1 MSLDYSPFVI
11 IGWWAFQW
19 KSLVANEVATQCKI
33 WGIVSTDL
41 IRNILRAQLS
51 SDSILLSTSHLTL
64 ENFDKQ
70 RQEVSDLLKR
80 TLPFYSDR
88 WERLVIE
95 WIHFSRDFLI
105 ESVQWWAAVFSLNNQ
120 LPWNER
126 VSLKEKITPI
136 GRVVDAKTGIESLI
150 PLKSNTRGEGKS
162 HTENAYLLRWKKYAD
177 IHAKLTWDMKEAWA
191 RVISFRDIEIAVRQI
206 MQSIIT

>member
-1 MSLDYSPFVI
+1 MNLDYSPFVI
-11 IGWWAFQW
+11 IGWWAIQW

-41 IRNILRAQLS
+41 IRNILRAQQS
-51 SDSILLSTSHLTL
+51 SDPILLSTSHLTL
-64 ENFDKQ
+64 EDFDKQ

-95 WIHFSRDFLI
+95 WRAS
-105 ESVQWWAAVFSLNNQ
+105 VFSLNNQ

-136 GRVVDAKTGIESLI
+136 GRVVDTKTGTESLI
-150 PLKSNTRGEGKS
+150 PSKSNTRGEGKS

-177 IHAKLTWDMKEAWA
+177 IHAKLTWNMEEAWA
-191 RVISFRDIEIAVRQI
+191 KIISFRDIEIAVRQI
-206 MQSIIT
+206 IQSNIT

>member
-64 ENFDKQ
+64 EDFDKQ
-70 RQEVSDLLKR
+70 RREVSDLLER

-105 ESVQWWAAVFSLNNQ
+105 ESVQWWASVFSLDNQ
-120 LPWNER
+120 LPWSER

-136 GRVVDAKTGIESLI
+136 GRVIDTKTGVESLMLAS
-150 PLKSNTRGEGKS
+150 PNVRDEGKLR
-162 HTENAYLLRWKKYAD
+162 TENAYHLRWKKYAD
-177 IHAKLTWDMKEAWA
+177 IHARLTWDMKEAWA
-191 RVISFRDIEIAVRQI
+191 KIISFRDIEIAVRQI
-206 MQSIIT
+206 IQSVIK